1 MITLIRFPWVSSQ
14 GTVNNEPS
22 PPIGL
27 AYLAG
32 CLKEAGFKITGI
44 DASCEAL
51 DHLRPFEDT
60 RLQFNGLSASEII
73 ERIPP
78 DTKIIGISSTFSHE
92 WTFIRDG
99 INQIKKSFPEA
110 VIIAGGEHPSALPE
124 YCLRDCPGLDFIA
137 RGEGEET
144 LVEFANRILNG
155 ESVHS
160 VEGLSFLSEGK
171 FVETPTRTRI
181 RDVDNIPWPDW
192 EVFNLEPYFETQKS
206 FGASF
211 GRNMPLMLS
220 RGCPYQCTFC
230 SNPQMWTTRYY
241 LRSIDDVIKEIK
253 FYRDRYQIT
262 GIQFYDLTAV
272 IKKSWI
278 IDFCKRLIEEGI
290 KIDWSLPSGTRS
302 EALDNEVLDWL
313 VAANLKYLAYAPESA
328 SPTTLKLIK
337 KKVDFPKMVKSI
349 RYAIKKGINLRINF
363 IIGFPHETRKH
374 IFETLR
380 GQLKL
385 VLMGVDEAPVFPF
398 QAYPGM
404 EIFDSLVEKGEIT
417 VNDEYLDG
425 LATLSTGKFT
435 PPDFY
440 FSEHVSKMELFLY
453 RLAATIWM
461 ILLSYIVRPQRFLR
475 TFKNLFFTS
484 KSATVLE
491 QRIKDKFHRTL
502 HGKRD
507 PGANIQKQVTT
518 PEKPAKDLSG
528 SPVS

>member
-1 MITLIRFPWVSSQ
+1 MITLIRFPWVSSI

-32 CLKEAGFKITGI
+32 SLKEAGFKVAGI
-44 DASCEAL
+44 DATGESI
-51 DHLRPFEDT
+51 DNHRPFEDT
-60 RLQFNGLSASEII
+60 RLQYNGLSISEIV
-73 ERIPP
+73 EKIPR
-78 DTKIIGISSTFSHE
+78 DTRIIGISSTFSHE
-92 WTFIRDG
+92 WTFIRAG
-99 INQIKKSFPEA
+99 IRQIKKSFPEA
-110 VIIAGGEHPSALPE
+110 IIIAGGEHPSALPE
-124 YCLRDCPGLDFIA
+124 YCLRDCLELDYIA
-137 RGEGEET
+137 HGEGEDT
-144 LVEFANRILNG
+144 LVEFCKNIKNGQSLEFLEGICFLSNG
-155 ESVHS
+155 E
-160 VEGLSFLSEGK
+160 
-171 FVETPTRTRI
+171 FVKNPARNRI
-181 RDVDNIPWPDW
+181 RDVDKIPWPDW
-192 EVFNLEPYFETQKS
+192 EIFNLETYFSAEKS

-241 LRSIDDVIKEIK
+241 LRSIDDVVNEIK

-278 IDFCKRLIEEGI
+278 IDFCKKLVEEDI

-302 EALDNEVLDWL
+302 EALDPEVLDWL
-313 VAANLKYLAYAPESA
+313 WAANLKYLAYAPESA

-337 KKVDFPKMVKSI
+337 KKVEFPKMVESI
-349 RYAIKKGINLRINF
+349 RYAIKKGINLRANF
-363 IIGFPHETRKH
+363 IIGFPHETRWN

-404 EIFDSLVEKGEIT
+404 ELFDGLVKKGEIV
-417 VNDEYLDG
+417 VNDDYLNG
-425 LATLSTGKFT
+425 LATLSTGKFS
-435 PPDFY
+435 PPDFC
-440 FSEHVSKMELFLY
+440 FSEHISKTELYIY

-461 ILLSYIVRPQRFLR
+461 ILLSYVVRPQRIAR
-475 TFKNLFFTS
+475 TIKNIFFTS

-491 QRIKDKFHRTL
+491 QRLKDKIRKIFHS
-502 HGKRD
+502 K
-507 PGANIQKQVTT
+507 PVTAS
-518 PEKPAKDLSG
+518 EKPAKDLST
-528 SPVS
+528 SSYS